1 MITIYDIAKKAGVST
16 ATVSKVLN
24 GRKDVSAR
32 TVRKVKQITEEMG
45 YHPSA
50 NARGLA
56 TKKNKTIGVFFQ
68 DHLNTGFRHTFLQD
82 ILASFKDVVGSQGYD
97 LVFFANNQPDN
108 GLESFE
114 ARARQRNVDGVL
126 LLGVPRTDPDL
137 ASLAQSRIPCMSID
151 LDLLG
156 PTAGYLTSDNIGGAI
171 RAVDYLVEMGHRDIA
186 YISEFLGTKPGHDR
200 LIGYQTALKNHDIPI
215 RSEWIEAGNFTEESG
230 YLAAMNLLEKENKPT
245 AVFCA
250 GDMMAIGA
258 MTAFK
263 EKQLEVGEDISIIGF
278 DDISL
283 LKYVTPRLTTIRQ
296 QKDVMGKRAA
306 DELLKLINNPDYFP
320 STFTIDTELV
330 ERDTVANVNP
340 AAKVESID

>member
-1 MITIYDIAKKAGVST
+1 M
-16 ATVSKVLN
+16 
-24 GRKDVSAR
+24 
-32 TVRKVKQITEEMG
+32 KQITEELG

-56 TKKNKTIGVFFQ
+56 TKKTKSIGVFFQ

-82 ILASFKDVVGSQGYD
+82 ILASFKDVVGSEGYD

-137 ASLAQSRIPCMSID
+137 LDLAQSRIPCMSID

-171 RAVDYLVEMGHRDIA
+171 KAIDHLVEMGHRDIA

-200 LIGYQTALKNHDIPI
+200 LIGYQTALQNHGIPI
-215 RSEWIEAGNFTEESG
+215 RSEWIESGNFTEESG
-230 YLAAMNLLEKENKPT
+230 HLATIKLLEKKERPT
-245 AVFCA
+245 AIFCA

-258 MTAFK
+258 MNALK
-263 EKQLEVGEDISIIGF
+263 EHRIKVGKDISIIGF

-296 QKDVMGKRAA
+296 QKDIMGEKAA
-306 DELLKLINNPDYFP
+306 DELLKLINNPNYFP
-320 STFTIDTELV
+320 STFTIETELV
-330 ERDTVANVNP
+330 VRETVSQI
-340 AAKVESID
+340 KVQEKLN